1 MNTDTLPLCS
11 TIASGIYRKKEL
23 TAMTDPIVFGLDPGN
38 SEATGVVA
46 PRGKGSILTI
56 PSDIGAGSLRELTRI
71 RGGSGQH
78 LRLDPG
84 EYVLEV
90 DGSSAFVGTLALEQS
105 ANASAAR
112 GDVSRYWS
120 GHTVRLLM
128 VLAGT
133 LIKEATFTVR
143 VVTGLPI
150 TVWDMTT
157 TVPWVQQSL
166 CGTHTFRLNGHDRVM
181 RVEAVLVVME
191 GVGALA

>member
-1 MNTDTLPLCS
+1 MNTGSVRLER
-11 TIASGIYRKKEL
+11 TIVSGTYRNKEI
-23 TAMTDPIVFGLDPGN
+23 TAMTEPIVFGLDPGN

-46 PRGKGSILTI
+46 PRGKGSVLTI

-71 RGGSGQH
+71 RCRSGQH

-112 GDVSRYWS
+112 GDVGRYWS
-120 GHTVRLLM
+120 GHTLRLLM

-133 LIKEATFTVR
+133 LIA
-143 VVTGLPI
+143 G
-150 TVWDMTT
+150 
-157 TVPWVQQSL
+157 
-166 CGTHTFRLNGHDRVM
+166 
-181 RVEAVLVVME
+181 
-191 GVGALA
+191 